1 MPALLFMAANVSVE
15 LDKTWVR
22 FSVALLLLSFIQLLQ
37 YVYAYVMH
45 KDNDDN
51 KKLITDF
58 IKLLIGRIVA
68 ILLSMIFTG
77 NVSIILTGIG
87 ISLSIMSTKM
97 FEKDMRK
104 VPVNMQHLIERLTLL
119 TIIILGEMIVATGE
133 YFEFENFNIY
143 SVLLLIQ
150 IVGLFLFFYIVEFD
164 HVIDE
169 NLPAQSG
176 AGLIYNH

>member
-15 LDKTWVR
+15 LDKKWVR
-22 FSVALLLLSFIQLLQ
+22 FSLALLLLSFIQLLQ

-68 ILLSMIFTG
+68 ILLSLLFTG

-87 ISLSIMSTKM
+87 ISLFGLSYYL
-97 FEKDMRK
+97 R
-104 VPVNMQHLIERLTLL
+104 ERVKLL
-119 TIIILGEMIVATGE
+119 TIICTPVIV
-133 YFEFENFNIY
+133 FEAALFSCSNIV
-143 SVLLLIQ
+143 SLSKEAEIKNK
-150 IVGLFLFFYIVEFD
+150 I
-164 HVIDE
+164 
-169 NLPAQSG
+169 
-176 AGLIYNH
+176 

>member
-15 LDKTWVR
+15 LDKKWVR
-22 FSVALLLLSFIQLLQ
+22 FSLALLLLSFIQLLQ

-68 ILLSMIFTG
+68 ILLSLLFTG

-87 ISLSIMSTKM
+87 ISLFGLSYYL
-97 FEKDMRK
+97 R
-104 VPVNMQHLIERLTLL
+104 ERAKPI
-119 TIIILGEMIVATGE
+119 TIICTPVIVFEAALFSCSNILSLSKEAEIK
-133 YFEFENFNIY
+133 NKI
-143 SVLLLIQ
+143 
-150 IVGLFLFFYIVEFD
+150 
-164 HVIDE
+164 
-169 NLPAQSG
+169 
-176 AGLIYNH
+176 